1 MRRSRFPR
9 ERPPPGS
16 GGPRR
21 PSGSRPF
28 PPSPEAS
35 HASRRSYAQAA
46 GTAAKSRSCDRP
58 ASCGQFRLYTRS
70 LRKIRDFPAKAD
82 CGSSSPP
89 VRTSYTREWP
99 SSGRCSRD
107 GLLQAVVPAMA
118 FFRPLFPR
126 WPSSGRHSRAS
137 GNPLQS
143 RKSLDSRLR
152 GNDES
157 GRDARA
163 PRTLGSRFRGNDEGG
178 RTACDPRTPAAD
190 LRDRRLPTDP
200 PDDSHP
206 PDPTERLQVAVP
218 SLDSTSSARV
228 SLGVARSCRM
238 SRETSST
245 GRPHRQQPSP
255 KHPTLIEGATAP
267 PPTARQSHHPE
278 RPIINIS
285 CRSWRV
291 AAPWILNALKKLAK
305 FLHRDSPSVDRGAE
319 LDGFTSSWV
328 SAKS

>member
-1 MRRSRFPR
+1 MPPVVVKFPARGPEGHRAPKSLSAGATAAGERRPTPSVR
-9 ERPPPGS
+9 EPAIPAEPGS
-16 GGPRR
+16 VPCIAAIIRSGG
-21 PSGSRPF
+21 
-28 PPSPEAS
+28 
-35 HASRRSYAQAA
+35 
-46 GTAAKSRSCDRP
+46 
-58 ASCGQFRLYTRS
+58 
-70 LRKIRDFPAKAD
+70 
-82 CGSSSPP
+82 
-89 VRTSYTREWP
+89 
-99 SSGRCSRD
+99 RD
-107 GLLQAVVPAMA
+107 GREIPVMRSTCQLRTISPVHTFTTKNTGLSGQSRLWLKFTAGEDKLHARMA

-137 GNPLQS
+137 
-143 RKSLDSRLR
+143 